1 MASGRSELSASQ
13 PAVQGVPAMQVRCTS
28 VALSCNLYN
37 PRPSPQFCA
46 VQQQA
51 ARAERLSPLE
61 ELQASAR
68 LTAFTADYSARLRV
82 EEVSDDALEQMGV
95 QPHIFRSW
103 HQQATSKRP
112 FLHQNLEDF
121 VADGFDAMYEM
132 DQDPDDFWTLDFEE
146 WGLTKEAAEE
156 AKDILRGDWGYYDVG
171 ESIWLGSLIVHYQH
185 VVAADTWH
193 R

>member
-1 MASGRSELSASQ
+1 ML
-13 PAVQGVPAMQVRCTS
+13 
-28 VALSCNLYN
+28 LYK

-46 VQQQA
+46 VQEQA

-61 ELQASAR
+61 ELQATAR
-68 LTAFTADYSARLRV
+68 LTTTTANYSARLHV

-95 QPHIFRSW
+95 QPHIFCSW

-132 DQDPDDFWTLDFEE
+132 DQDPEDWD
-146 WGLTKEAAEE
+146 LTKEAAQE
-156 AKDILRGDWGYYDVG
+156 AKEILRGDWGYYDAG
-171 ESIWLGSLIVHYQH
+171 ESIWLGSLIVHFQH
-185 VVAADTWH
+185 VVAADSWH